1 MKIGGL
7 QRLSMVDFPGKL
19 AAVVFTI
26 GCNFHCPFCHNPE
39 LVEGDTALLSEESV
53 WDFLSTRTKLIE
65 GIVISGG
72 EPTLHQDLPA
82 FIKKIKALGFSVKLD
97 TNGSNPEML
106 SELTNAQLL
115 DFVAMDIKHTWP
127 RYAFSTGLN
136 AAPIEKIQQS
146 ATFLLN
152 GNVDYEFRT
161 TVIKDFHDPMDII
174 NISRQICGAK
184 CYAVQEF
191 IPKKTLSKDFA
202 QKLPFE
208 KQSLEALIP
217 EISKYVQ
224 SFEIRQ

>member
-7 QRLSMVDFPGKL
+7 QRLSMIDFPGKL
-19 AAVVFTI
+19 ATVVFTI
-26 GCNFHCPFCHNPE
+26 DCNFCCPFCHNPK
-39 LVEGDTALLSEESV
+39 LVEGDINLFPEESL

-65 GIVISGG
+65 GVVVSGG
-72 EPTLHQDLPA
+72 EPTLHRDLPT

-106 SELTNAQLL
+106 SELINAQLL
-115 DFVAMDIKHTWP
+115 DFVAMDIKHIWS

-136 AAPIEKIQQS
+136 IAPIEKIQQS
-146 ATFLLN
+146 AIFLLN
-152 GNVDYEFRT
+152 SHIDYEFRT

-184 CYAVQEF
+184 RYAVQEF